1 MNEEIIIITDTA
13 KESMDL
19 SVRHLEKEL
28 LNIRAGK
35 ANPIMLNTVM
45 VEYYG
50 TPTPI
55 NQVANV
61 NTPDGRT
68 LSIQPW
74 EKALL
79 PEIEKGILQAD
90 LGFNPMN
97 NGESIIISIPPLTEE
112 RRIELVKVA
121 KSEVE
126 NAKVSIRNAR
136 KEANNEIRKSD
147 ASEDMKSNFEI
158 DIQNITD
165 KYTSKIDSIFSTKEK
180 EILSV

>member
-1 MNEEIIIITDTA
+1 MEELEFILEATE
-13 KESMDL
+13 ESMVN
-19 SVRHLEKEL
+19 SISFLEKEL

-35 ANPIMLNTVM
+35 ANPNMLSSVK
-45 VEYYG
+45 VDYYG
-50 TPTPI
+50 AQTPL
-55 NQVANV
+55 NQIANI
-61 NTPDGRT
+61 NTPDSQT

-74 EKALL
+74 EKDKL
-79 PEIEKGILQAD
+79 EDIEKAILSGN

-112 RRIELVKVA
+112 RRIELVKVV

-136 KEANNEIRKSD
+136 KEANNDIRKSE
-147 ASEDMKSNFEI
+147 ASEDMKTNFEI

-165 KYTSKIDSIFSTKEK
+165 KYTLKIDSIFSTKEK

>member
-1 MNEEIIIITDTA
+1 MEELEFILEA
-13 KESMDL
+13 PEESMVN
-19 SVRHLEKEL
+19 SISFLEKEL

-35 ANPIMLNTVM
+35 ANPNMLSSVK
-45 VEYYG
+45 VDYYG
-50 TPTPI
+50 AQTPL
-55 NQVANV
+55 NQIANI
-61 NTPDGRT
+61 NTPDSQT

-74 EKALL
+74 EKDKL
-79 PEIEKGILQAD
+79 EDIEKAILSSN

>member
-1 MNEEIIIITDTA
+1 
-13 KESMDL
+13 
-19 SVRHLEKEL
+19 
-28 LNIRAGK
+28 
-35 ANPIMLNTVM
+35 
-45 VEYYG
+45 
-50 TPTPI
+50 
-55 NQVANV
+55 
-61 NTPDGRT
+61 
-68 LSIQPW
+68 
-74 EKALL
+74 
-79 PEIEKGILQAD
+79 
-90 LGFNPMN
+90 
-97 NGESIIISIPPLTEE
+97 LTEE

-147 ASEDMKSNFEI
+147 ANDDMKSNFEI

>member
-1 MNEEIIIITDTA
+1 
-13 KESMDL
+13 
-19 SVRHLEKEL
+19 
-28 LNIRAGK
+28 
-35 ANPIMLNTVM
+35 
-45 VEYYG
+45 
-50 TPTPI
+50 
-55 NQVANV
+55 
-61 NTPDGRT
+61 
-68 LSIQPW
+68 
-74 EKALL
+74 
-79 PEIEKGILQAD
+79 
-90 LGFNPMN
+90 MN

-165 KYTSKIDSIFSTKEK
+165 KYTSKIDCVHPCRLFGRLIGHRFLSPN
-180 EILSV
+180 LSVRMRVTATHDLALVLENLNVINALHRPKLGVL